1 VRSASRRNLFVL
13 TVEHVAFA
21 LSLVFGG
28 AVLMLLLGT
37 QILDWY
43 WLVLLGGAGLIA
55 ASIRIR
61 RRILTEYRVAQTLD
75 SRMHLNDSLSTAWY
89 LLTRNEGEGNPAV
102 RFQLDYAEE
111 IAGTIQPESAFPF
124 RGQRMWALS
133 GALAAVVF
141 GLFAVRYL
149 VHHNMNLAQA
159 LVPIHLGPVIE
170 RLEKKFSAE
179 NRPPQNVAGLDQL
192 EQANAQNATNPETSG
207 QEKNDVLGF
216 QDPNSNR
223 RTDATSATPPA
234 SQKVSE
240 QESGKP
246 EDGDGGD
253 RTNGQPNTKPSSN
266 ENSTTPGGD
275 QRPSQPS
282 PGTKEQTAS
291 NQQSQQGL
299 LDKMK
304 DAMSSLMSKM
314 RPNPGSQ
321 KSMQNNEKSA
331 DNQQSGQMQQANKD
345 PQSQSQN
352 GRDQQSS
359 QDPNAQ
365 GQEQGQTTEK
375 AQSSQGRNSDKTSDK
390 NGNDA
395 RSGVGR
401 QDGLKEFKEAEQQQ
415 AMGKLA
421 EIIGKRSQSLT
432 GDMMVE
438 TPSGKQQLKTQYSQR
453 VGRHTDLG
461 GEINRDEVPVMYQQY
476 VREYMEQVRKQAKP

>member
-1 VRSASRRNLFVL
+1 
-13 TVEHVAFA
+13 
-21 LSLVFGG
+21 
-28 AVLMLLLGT
+28 
-37 QILDWY
+37 
-43 WLVLLGGAGLIA
+43 
-55 ASIRIR
+55 
-61 RRILTEYRVAQTLD
+61 
-75 SRMHLNDSLSTAWY
+75 
-89 LLTRNEGEGNPAV
+89 
-102 RFQLDYAEE
+102 
-111 IAGTIQPESAFPF
+111 
-124 RGQRMWALS
+124 
-133 GALAAVVF
+133 
-141 GLFAVRYL
+141 
-149 VHHNMNLAQA
+149 
-159 LVPIHLGPVIE
+159 
-170 RLEKKFSAE
+170 
-179 NRPPQNVAGLDQL
+179 
-192 EQANAQNATNPETSG
+192 
-207 QEKNDVLGF
+207 
-216 QDPNSNR
+216 
-223 RTDATSATPPA
+223 
-234 SQKVSE
+234 
-240 QESGKP
+240 
-246 EDGDGGD
+246 
-253 RTNGQPNTKPSSN
+253 
-266 ENSTTPGGD
+266 
-275 QRPSQPS
+275 
-282 PGTKEQTAS
+282 
-291 NQQSQQGL
+291 
-299 LDKMK
+299 MK